1 MNRLQLTKR
10 VKDLQRVIRN
20 AKSYVG
26 VQLADGQ
33 VKDEQIASLNTEIDT
48 LNAIIDQLQT
58 ESAALVSDRD
68 SARMMY
74 CEYDNS
80 VHPKEWF
87 AAEQGWDYLYALPA

>member
-26 VQLADGQ
+26 VQLADKQ
-33 VKDEQIASLNTEIDT
+33 AQQEEIATLNT
-48 LNAIIDQLQT
+48 IIADLQAA
-58 ESAALVSDRD
+58 SSALVTERNT
-68 SARMMY
+68 ARMMY

-80 VHPKEWF
+80 VHAKEWF
-87 AAEQGWDYLYALPA
+87 AEQEGWLDLYGTPEP

>member
-10 VKDLQRVIRN
+10 VKDLKRVIRN

-26 VQLADGQ
+26 VQLADKQ
-33 VKDEQIASLNTEIDT
+33 TQQEQIATLNTEIET
-48 LNAIIDQLQT
+48 LNTIIADLQAA
-58 ESAALVSDRD
+58 SSALVTERNT
-68 SARMMY
+68 ARMMY

-87 AAEQGWDYLYALPA
+87 AEQEGWLDLYGTPE